1 MTILIETFLP
11 DMYQKYL
18 FQNYAMTTVYRPYND
33 NIPDFLRDRPR
44 KVVLHCMDR
53 MRKSSKFKNEDIQTE
68 HSDGRFKVASASGK
82 VHKVDFGK
90 ETGIPSC
97 TCLDWMRFHIPCK
110 HFFAIFSNE
119 TDWSWYSLPPTY
131 LASPLLRSDQE
142 ALLGAFPNP
151 NDTVDEGPFDLLAEP
166 QEEVSQ
172 QSCKQPQDGLP
183 EKQVT
188 NSSLKTYPFI
198 CIYLSTFSV
207 LSTYCRAIHTVFI
220 PFKGRF
226 LWN

>member
-18 FQNYAMTTVYRPYND
+18 FQNYAMTTAYRPYND

-53 MRKSSKFKNEDIQTE
+53 VRKSSKFKNEDIQTE

-90 ETGIPSC
+90 ERGVPSC

-110 HFFAIFSNE
+110 HFFAIFSNK

-131 LASPLLRSDQE
+131 LASPLLCTDQE

-151 NDTVDEGPFDLLAEP
+151 KDTVDEGPFDLLAEP

-188 NSSLKTYPFI
+188 NSS
-198 CIYLSTFSV
+198 
-207 LSTYCRAIHTVFI
+207 
-220 PFKGRF
+220 
-226 LWN
+226 

>member
-1 MTILIETFLP
+1 
-11 DMYQKYL
+11 
-18 FQNYAMTTVYRPYND
+18 MTTAYRPYND

-44 KVVLHCMDR
+44 KVVLHCMDQ

-90 ETGIPSC
+90 ETGVPSC

-131 LASPLLRSDQE
+131 LASPLLCTDQE
-142 ALLGAFPNP
+142 ALWGAFPNP

-188 NSSLKTYPFI
+188 NSS
-198 CIYLSTFSV
+198 
-207 LSTYCRAIHTVFI
+207 
-220 PFKGRF
+220 
-226 LWN
+226 